1 MSGDPTKR
9 DREVKRELQQLDRYF
24 LLQAE
29 TMDVSLRDLLWVQRL
44 SAVLLA
50 IFGGLALLLSTIRE
64 STV

>member
-1 MSGDPTKR
+1 
-9 DREVKRELQQLDRYF
+9 VKREFATTDRYF

-50 IFGGLALLLSTIRE
+50 DLRRAPLLLSTIGIYG
-64 STV
+64 VIA